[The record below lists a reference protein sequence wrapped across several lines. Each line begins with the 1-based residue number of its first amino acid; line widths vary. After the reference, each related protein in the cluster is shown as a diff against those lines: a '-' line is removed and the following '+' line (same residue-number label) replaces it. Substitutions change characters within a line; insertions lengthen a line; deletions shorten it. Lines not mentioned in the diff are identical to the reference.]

1 MSRWPAK
8 QAMQERILSTA
19 DQLFNGQGIRA
30 VGVDAIAAQIGIS
43 KRTLYNYFPSKDV
56 LVMAYLTR
64 RYYPVKPSDRP
75 PLDQILH
82 LFDWL
87 ERWFGTENFRGCPFV
102 NAVAE
107 LGSVAAKIA
116 TDFKE
121 QRRLWFRELLTQ
133 LNATDADGLATQLSI
148 LVEGAIATALVRGDP
163 LVARSAKTAASVLL
177 SVAGVAGLAPPSAIP
192 VASRTRRKSRVRRA

>member
-8 QAMQERILSTA
+8 QAMQDKILAAA
-19 DQLFNGQGIRA
+19 DELFNGQGIRA
-30 VGVDAIAAQIGIS
+30 VGVDSIAAHAGIS
-43 KRTLYNYFPSKDV
+43 KRTLYNYYPSKDL
-56 LVMAYLTR
+56 LVMAYLSR

-82 LFDWL
+82 VFDWL
-87 ERWFGTENFRGCPFV
+87 EHWFASQDFRGCPFV

-107 LGSVAAKIA
+107 LGSPAAKIA

-121 QRRLWFRELLTQ
+121 QRRLWFREMLQ
-133 LNATDADGLATQLSI
+133 RLNAKDADALATQLSI

-163 LVARSAKTAASVLL
+163 TVARPAKAAAQVLL
-177 SVAGVAGLAPPSAIP
+177 AAAGIP
-192 VASRTRRKSRVRRA
+192 EHAVTLRKSVSRRA

>member
-8 QAMQERILSTA
+8 QAMQDKILTAA

-30 VGVDAIAAQIGIS
+30 VGVDAIAEHAGIS
-43 KRTLYNYFPSKDV
+43 KRTLYNYYPSKDV

-82 LFDWL
+82 TFDWL
-87 ERWFGTENFRGCPFV
+87 ERWFASADFRGCPFV

-107 LGSVAAKIA
+107 LGSPAAKIA

-121 QRRLWFRELLTQ
+121 QRRLWFRDMLQQ
-133 LNATDADGLATQLSI
+133 LEAADADGLATQLAI

-163 LVARSAKTAASVLL
+163 TVARPAKAAAITLLNSAGISQT
-177 SVAGVAGLAPPSAIP
+177 PPA
-192 VASRTRRKSRVRRA
+192 RRKSSATRA